1 MTTGSGLDGLLAF
14 GEEDTWGTAV
24 TPDHAIEFDSE
35 TLQSS
40 PTWLEPTGI
49 RNGMKYKRLSRVV
62 QSRQTVAG
70 DFTVEVATKGMG
82 LLWKHALAS
91 SATPVEDGTT
101 GAYKQ
106 VHTPG
111 DFLGKGLTVQVG
123 RPEPSTGTVRPF
135 TFAGCKI
142 SQWQFSLTDGDTPT
156 LQLTLDG
163 REENTATALV
173 SPTYPVGAQAFDFA
187 QATLK
192 LGGTVTT
199 ATGITTITG
208 GVAVATVINEI
219 TLSGEAG
226 MATER
231 YGIGNAGLKSEQLEN
246 ATPTVTGTLSA
257 EFNKSELYDVFTA
270 AGTTPMHLS
279 LVGDVIGSSTDHYT
293 LDFIM
298 PAVKL
303 KTATPN
309 VSGPDVVAM
318 STDIEAYDNE
328 TDPVIQVLIWS
339 DETAL

>member
-1 MTTGSGLDGLLAF
+1 MTTGSGLDGQLAF
-14 GEEDTWGTAV
+14 GEETTWGTKV
-24 TPDHAIEFDSE
+24 TPTHAVEFDSE
-35 TLQSS
+35 SLQLN

-49 RNGMKYKRLSRVV
+49 RSGMKYKRVNRVV
-62 QSRQTVAG
+62 QSRRAVSG

-91 SATPVEDGTT
+91 GATPTQDGTD

-111 DFLGKGLTVQVG
+111 DFLGKGLTIQVG
-123 RPEPSTGTVRPF
+123 RPEPSTGTVQPF
-135 TFAGCKI
+135 TYSGCKV
-142 SQWQFSLTDGDTPT
+142 SQWQFSLTDGDIPT
-156 LQLTLDG
+156 LQLTVDG
-163 REENTATALV
+163 RDEDTATALV
-173 SPTYPVGAQAFDFA
+173 TPAYPEGAAVFDFT
-187 QATLK
+187 QASLT
-192 LGGTVTT
+192 LGGTVATAAGLTT
-199 ATGITTITG
+199 VTG
-208 GVAVATVINEI
+208 GTAVATVITEI

-246 ATPTVTGTLSA
+246 ATPTITGTLSA
-257 EFNKSELYDVFTA
+257 EFNKTELYDLFTEE
-270 AGTTPMHLS
+270 GTTPLHLS
-279 LVGDVIGSSTDHYT
+279 LVGEQIGASTDHFT
-293 LDFIM
+293 LDFIL

-303 KTATPN
+303 KTAQPN
-309 VSGPDVVAM
+309 VGGPDVVAM